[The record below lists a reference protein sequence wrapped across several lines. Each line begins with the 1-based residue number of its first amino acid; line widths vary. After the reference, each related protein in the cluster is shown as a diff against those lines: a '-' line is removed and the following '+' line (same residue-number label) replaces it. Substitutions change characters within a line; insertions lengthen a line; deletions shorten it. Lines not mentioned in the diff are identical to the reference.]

1 MDEYVRDFVQ
11 EGEENVTELNNA
23 LLELERGPGDEEA
36 MDRIFRM
43 AHTLKGNAGAMG
55 FEEAS
60 DLAHA
65 IEDLLDAVRAGQ
77 MDVSAALMDD
87 VFDAVDEFESM
98 LDDVR
103 EHGEI
108 RTDPSDTIER
118 LRSVEAAA
126 TGAPGITDPSEDD
139 LDDAVRGLDDLD
151 EPDHTVYHVRLAVVQ
166 DESVNNAALV
176 VDALEDAFD
185 LLGTTPPR
193 DVVEADDA
201 SGRIDA
207 VFGSAVTPGA
217 IEAAL
222 EPVAAVDDWI
232 ITDVTTRYEEAEPVD
247 EASTGGASAQ
257 ADPLPDDPAA
267 EIDEDVAQDMSVD
280 ELLGEFDEY
289 DDLDA
294 LVEEMDDVSGFDDLG
309 EAGSFDDL
317 DLGEDLEADDQPA
330 NDPLAGDDELDLGDD
345 FAGDDDLDLGGDD
358 LAGDDDLDLD
368 DDDLDPGGDDTADD
382 PEQVEDAA
390 ETFAE
395 LKQEVDP
402 VGFDELQDELDEL
415 EFDEYSDEE
424 EVGFDELLG
433 DDFEEGGE
441 DFFGGDEM
449 DVDDGDVDDILVD
462 DVTGFDEADA
472 DDAVETDADADAV
485 ETDADADAVEADA
498 DAVEADADA
507 VEGVDVDDGAADG
520 STAADEVTAAG
531 DAPDDAQTADATAD
545 ADASETA
552 DATADA
558 DATETAD
565 VTADADATETADAT
579 AADSAETAASDDG
592 FDAPD
597 VGAFDDPTT
606 ADATAGD
613 DFDDDGFEL
622 DAADPDSETSFDD
635 VDDPFE
641 ETTTPASAD
650 EDLEFDDDLGSDD
663 FDTDD
668 SFAVDADDSFDVDTG
683 DGFETDA
690 DLDFGADDAP
700 DVDADTEASST
711 AGPLADVDE
720 ADLDSVEV
728 GEFQLDEPGDD
739 AATADSD
746 VQTGDFGADAGGFD
760 DPASSGVEYDGL
772 DAGGFDDAPEDA
784 ADVDAPD
791 DEMDPDE
798 ARALVDATLPR
809 SGDESGEGDVQSVR
823 VDVDQVD
830 RLLNL
835 VEGLVTNRV
844 RLRRSVEEDAGQAQ
858 LDDDLDE
865 LEDITGEL
873 QDTVMDIRL
882 VPLKMTANKLPR
894 VVRDVSREQGKDVD
908 FELDGEDVEM
918 DRTILDEISDPLVH
932 LVRNAVDHGIE
943 SRAEREQLDKPDT
956 GTVTLEARRARDRVV
971 VEVSDDGRGLDP
983 DVLRD
988 EAVEEGILSREDADA
1003 LSDAE
1008 AHELVFHP
1016 GLSTASEVT
1025 DVSGRGV
1032 GMDVVRSTVE
1042 DLDGEVEIESE
1053 LGAGTT
1059 IRLVL
1064 PVSVAIDDVLFVECG
1079 DEEFGVPTKVV
1090 RDIGSAAAVEQG
1102 DDREVVRTDDG
1113 DETPLVRLGDAL
1125 GTPGSARADG
1135 GGMLLHVRGD
1145 VRDVALHC
1153 DRVQGQQEVVVKPY
1167 DDVLG
1172 DIPGL
1177 SGATVLGEGE
1187 VVNILDVKTL

>member
-23 LLELERGPGDEEA
+23 LLELEHEPGDEEA

-77 MDVSAALMDD
+77 MAVSADLMDD
-87 VFDAVDEFESM
+87 VFDAVDEFETM

-108 RTDPSDTIER
+108 RTDPSDTIDR
-118 LRSVEAAA
+118 LRAVEAAA

-139 LDDAVRGLDDLD
+139 LEDAVRGLDDLD

-166 DESVNNAALV
+166 EEGVNNAALV

-185 LLGTTPPR
+185 LLGTTPSR

-222 EPVAAVDDWI
+222 EPVEAVDDWI
-232 ITDVTTRYEEAEPVD
+232 ITDVTSRYAEAESVTD
-247 EASTGGASAQ
+247 ESADAAAASAE
-257 ADPLPDDPAA
+257 PLPDDPAA

-280 ELLGEFDEY
+280 ELLGEFNEY

-317 DLGEDLEADDQPA
+317 DLGEDLEPDDEPADD
-330 NDPLAGDDELDLGDD
+330 PLGGDDL
-345 FAGDDDLDLGGDD
+345 AGDDDLDLGGDD
-358 LAGDDDLDLD
+358 LAGDDELDLGGD
-368 DDDLDPGGDDTADD
+368 DLTGDDDLDLGGDDETTADAGDADD

-433 DDFEEGGE
+433 DDFEEGDD
-441 DFFGGDEM
+441 DFFGD
-449 DVDDGDVDDILVD
+449 DVDIDDGDVDDILVD

-472 DDAVETDADADAV
+472 EADS
-485 ETDADADAVEADA
+485 VEADA
-498 DAVEADADA
+498 ETDSVEADAEADS
-507 VEGVDVDDGAADG
+507 VEADSIPADVSTEDVDAGETAVDAA
-520 STAADEVTAAG
+520 TAADEAAAVG
-531 DAPDDAQTADATAD
+531 DALDDAQTADATVD
-545 ADASETA
+545 ADASET
-552 DATADA
+552 TDA
-558 DATETAD
+558 DAPETAD
-565 VTADADATETADAT
+565 TAADAGAPETADAT
-579 AADSAETAASDDG
+579 VDDG
-592 FDAPD
+592 FDEAATAEDGFDSAPD
-597 VGAFDDPTT
+597 VGGFDEPTT
-606 ADATAGD
+606 VDAGGD
-613 DFDDDGFEL
+613 DEFGLES
-622 DAADPDSETSFDD
+622 ADPDGDTSFDD

-641 ETTTPASAD
+641 GTETPASAD
-650 EDLEFDDDLGSDD
+650 ADAGFGEDFESEGIDSD

-668 SFAVDADDSFDVDTG
+668 SFAADTDDSFDVESG

-690 DLDFGADDAP
+690 DLDFGEDDAP
-700 DVDADTEASST
+700 DVDAETEASST

-728 GEFQLDEPGDD
+728 GEFELDEPE
-739 AATADSD
+739 AETTTADSD
-746 VQTGDFGADAGGFD
+746 VQTGDFGTDAGFGD
-760 DPASSGVEYDGL
+760 DAASSGVEYDGV

-791 DEMDPDE
+791 GEMDPDE
-798 ARALVDATLPR
+798 ARALVDATLPS
-809 SGDESGEGDVQSVR
+809 SGDETGDSDVQSVR

-844 RLRRSVEEDAGQAQ
+844 RLRRAVEEDAGPAQ

-908 FELDGEDVEM
+908 FEMDGEDVEM

-943 SRAEREQLDKPDT
+943 SREEREGLDKPDT

-971 VEVSDDGRGLDP
+971 VEVTDDGRGLDP

-988 EAVEEGILSREDADA
+988 EAVEEDILSREEADA
-1003 LSDAE
+1003 LSDNDAR
-1008 AHELVFHP
+1008 ELVFHP
-1016 GLSTASEVT
+1016 GLSTAAEVT

-1079 DEEFGVPTKVV
+1079 DEEFGIPTKVV

-1125 GTPGSARADG
+1125 GSPGSARADG

-1172 DIPGL
+1172 GIPGL

>member
-23 LLELERGPGDEEA
+23 LLELEREPGDEEA
-36 MDRIFRM
+36 MDRIFRV

-55 FEEAS
+55 FSEAS

-65 IEDLLDAVRAGQ
+65 IEDLLDAVRAGE
-77 MDVSAALMDD
+77 MAVSADLMDD

-118 LRSVEAAA
+118 LRAVEADA
-126 TGAPGITDPSEDD
+126 TGAPGITEPSGSD
-139 LDDAVRGLDDLD
+139 LDEAVRGLDDLD
-151 EPDHTVYHVRLAVVQ
+151 EDDHTVYHVRLAVVQ
-166 DESVNNAALV
+166 DEGVNNAALV

-193 DVVEADDA
+193 DVVEGDDA

-207 VFGSAVTPGA
+207 VFGSAVTPDA

-222 EPVAAVDDWI
+222 DPVAAVDDWI
-232 ITDVTTRYEEAEPVD
+232 ITDVTARYEAAGDDPAAD
-247 EASTGGASAQ
+247 AGAAASA
-257 ADPLPDDPAA
+257 ASGATKDPVPDDPAA
-267 EIDEDVAQDMSVD
+267 DIDEDVAQDMSVD

-317 DLGEDLEADDQPA
+317 DLGEDLEPADEPA
-330 NDPLAGDDELDLGDD
+330 SDPLAGDDDLNL
-345 FAGDDDLDLGGDD
+345 AGEDDLDLGGDD
-358 LAGDDDLDLD
+358 PAGEDALDLGDEDLAGDDALDLGD
-368 DDDLDPGGDDTADD
+368 DAAVDDTADE
-382 PEQVEDAA
+382 PEEVEDAS

-433 DDFEEGGE
+433 DDFEEDE
-441 DFFGGDEM
+441 DDFFGG
-449 DVDDGDVDDILVD
+449 DVDDGDVDDVLVD
-462 DVTGFDEADA
+462 DVTGFDEAED
-472 DDAVETDADADAV
+472 TDADATAAGADAATAGDATPETPDAEPSV
-485 ETDADADAVEADA
+485 EADADVDAVEADA
-498 DAVEADADA
+498 VADA
-507 VEGVDVDDGAADG
+507 VEVDETTADDSVVADA
-520 STAADEVTAAG
+520 S
-531 DAPDDAQTADATAD
+531 DALDDAQTADATAD
-545 ADASETA
+545 DASRA
-552 DATADA
+552 DDPATTDVDA
-558 DATETAD
+558 
-565 VTADADATETADAT
+565 
-579 AADSAETAASDDG
+579 AADDG
-592 FDAPD
+592 FDDPALDVDGFDSAPD
-597 VGAFDDPTT
+597 VDGFDDPAGAA
-606 ADATAGD
+606 ADASADVDFGD
-613 DFDDDGFEL
+613 DEFEL
-622 DAADPDSETSFDD
+622 DAADPSGETSFDD
-635 VDDPFE
+635 VEDPFG
-641 ETTTPASAD
+641 ETESSTSAD
-650 EDLEFDDDLGSDD
+650 ADRAFDDDFGGTDLEIGDEFDD
-663 FDTDD
+663 
-668 SFAVDADDSFDVDTG
+668 
-683 DGFETDA
+683 DA
-690 DLDFGADDAP
+690 DLDFGEADDS
-700 DVDADTEASST
+700 DATADASST
-711 AGPLADVDE
+711 DGALADVDE

-728 GEFQLDEPGDD
+728 GEFELDEPEAD
-739 AATADSD
+739 ATTADSD
-746 VQTGDFGADAGGFD
+746 VQTGEFGTDVADDAAAG
-760 DPASSGVEYDGL
+760 GVEYDGI
-772 DAGGFDDAPEDA
+772 DAGGFDDAPEEAGADA
-784 ADVDAPD
+784 AAPEG
-791 DEMDPDE
+791 EMDPDD
-798 ARALVDATLPR
+798 ARALVESTLP
-809 SGDESGEGDVQSVR
+809 SAGDDANAGDVQSVR

-844 RLRRSVEEDAGQAQ
+844 RLRRSVQEGASAQ
-858 LDDDLDE
+858 VLDDSLDD

-882 VPLKMTANKLPR
+882 VPLKMTANQLPR
-894 VVRDVSREQGKDVD
+894 VVRDVSREQGKQVE
-908 FELDGEDVEM
+908 FEMEGEDVEM
-918 DRTILDEISDPLVH
+918 DRTILDAISDPLVH

-943 SRAEREQLDKPDT
+943 PAGEREHLEKPDA
-956 GTVTLEARRARDRVV
+956 GTVRLEARRARDRVV

-988 EAVEEGILSREDADA
+988 EAVEEGILDREEADA
-1003 LSDAE
+1003 LSDAD

-1053 LGAGTT
+1053 PGDGTT

-1090 RDIGSAAAVEQG
+1090 RDIGSAAAVEQR
-1102 DDREVVRTDDG
+1102 DDHEVVRTDDG

-1125 GTPGSARADG
+1125 GSPGSARADG

-1172 DIPGL
+1172 GIPGL